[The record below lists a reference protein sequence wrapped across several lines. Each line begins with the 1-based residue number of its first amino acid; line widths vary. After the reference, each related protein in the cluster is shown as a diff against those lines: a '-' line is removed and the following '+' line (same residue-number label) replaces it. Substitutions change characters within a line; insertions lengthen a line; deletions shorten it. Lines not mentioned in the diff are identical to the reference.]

1 MLKQVLIIM
10 AIALLFPACKSYG
23 PRSNASRLTQDEKH
37 RLYSA
42 ALAASESPLDTD
54 TFKEVCREI
63 GIFDADGKPN
73 NNYIAFVSEHV
84 EWGTKS
90 ETDQFRREISSKDKA
105 REYIRDHLDA
115 VRVGTNP

>member
-1 MLKQVLIIM
+1 MRQVLIIM
-10 AIALLFPACKSYG
+10 AIALFLSGCNSSG
-23 PRSNASRLTQDEKH
+23 SRRNARRLTQDEKH

-63 GIFDADGKPN
+63 GIFDADGRPN

-115 VRVGTNP
+115 VRVGP